1 MLAVHDGQKGKK
13 IIDALVELLLQHRIE
28 KKKKK
33 KKNKPKKSFPL
44 IIDYWWLHLICNLNA
59 SLSVRKQS
67 IQCVTWDTELIDVLS
82 LILKIEAQELTWNL
96 EA

>member
-1 MLAVHDGQKGKK
+1 VLAVHDGQKGKK

-44 IIDYWWLHLICNLNA
+44 IIDY
-59 SLSVRKQS
+59 
-67 IQCVTWDTELIDVLS
+67 
-82 LILKIEAQELTWNL
+82 
-96 EA
+96 